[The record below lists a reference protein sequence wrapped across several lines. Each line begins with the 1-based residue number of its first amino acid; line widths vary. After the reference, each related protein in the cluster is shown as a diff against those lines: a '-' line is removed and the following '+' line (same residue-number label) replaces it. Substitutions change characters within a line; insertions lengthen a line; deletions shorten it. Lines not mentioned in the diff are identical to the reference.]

1 VTPALQRFHGDVYRI
16 VETQEVAATTKIV
29 HNLADQSRLEEL
41 LEESKPAIIGDE
53 LHYLLSTPFRYPPLR
68 HGSRFGARFEPGLF
82 YGSLERNTCLAE
94 CAYYRLMFYLDMQVP
109 PPRPITTQHTIFQVL
124 VDSPASVDLRPDT
137 KQLDEERLRHCT
149 DYSYTQQLG
158 TQLRLEGVHVLLFMS
173 ARDPCKGSNIALYT
187 PSAFAETKP
196 HYQEMWQSQVDGSK
210 VVFRGVGGI
219 AHYLRDVFC
228 DSEGSFLRIN
238 S

>member
-94 CAYYRLMFYLDMQVP
+94 CAYYRLMFYLDMQEP
-109 PPRPITTQHTIFQVL
+109 PPGPLTTQHTLFQIL
-124 VDSPASVDLRPDT
+124 VDCAATVDLRSDAQWQVQEKLT
-137 KQLDEERLRHCT
+137 HCT

-158 TQLRLEGVHVLLFMS
+158 AQLRAQSVQVVLFSS
-173 ARDPCKGSNIALYT
+173 ARDPGNGSNVALYT
-187 PSAFAETKP
+187 PAAFAETKP

-228 DSEGSFLRIN
+228 DSEGSFLRVN